1 MKGEKDKISIKINKT
16 LKTEHEILYN
26 PTNSCFTLL

>member
-1 MKGEKDKISIKINKT
+1 MKGEKDTVKITNT

-26 PTNSCFTLL
+26 PSHSCLALV

>member
-1 MKGEKDKISIKINKT
+1 MKGEKDKISIKINNT

-26 PTNSCFTLL
+26 PTHSCLTLV